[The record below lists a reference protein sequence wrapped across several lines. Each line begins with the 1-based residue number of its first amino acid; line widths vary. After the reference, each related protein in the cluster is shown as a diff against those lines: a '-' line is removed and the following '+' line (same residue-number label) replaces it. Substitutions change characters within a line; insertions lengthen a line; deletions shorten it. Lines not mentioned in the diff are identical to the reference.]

1 MNAKD
6 IAKDSL
12 SQSRSMK
19 KEKILNIFW
28 KGQEHTEA
36 MTLFSTSESHLDSY
50 HRREIEC

>member
-19 KEKILNIFW
+19 KEKILKIFW
-28 KGQEHTEA
+28 KGQEQDIVIQK
-36 MTLFSTSESHLDSY
+36 L
-50 HRREIEC
+50 